1 MLYNTNNIFYK
12 IINGNILCKKIYED
26 DNILAFYDIK
36 PKAKI
41 HALVIPKK
49 EYINFTDFT
58 QNAPEKEI
66 IIFFQKVNFVANN
79 ILKLTHFK
87 LQTNNGEES
96 GQEVLHFHVHILSS

>member
-1 MLYNTNNIFYK
+1 MLYNKNNIFNQ
-12 IINGNILCKKIYED
+12 IINGYIPSKKIYED
-26 DNILAFYDIK
+26 NNTLAFYDIK

-49 EYINFTDFT
+49 EYINFIDFT

-66 IIFFQKVNFVANN
+66 AMFFQKVNFIANN
-79 ILKLTHFK
+79 VLKLTHFK

>member
-1 MLYNTNNIFYK
+1 MLYNTNNIFCK
-12 IINGNILCKKIYED
+12 IINGNIPCKKIYED
-26 DNILAFYDIK
+26 ENILAFYDIK
-36 PKAKI
+36 PKARI